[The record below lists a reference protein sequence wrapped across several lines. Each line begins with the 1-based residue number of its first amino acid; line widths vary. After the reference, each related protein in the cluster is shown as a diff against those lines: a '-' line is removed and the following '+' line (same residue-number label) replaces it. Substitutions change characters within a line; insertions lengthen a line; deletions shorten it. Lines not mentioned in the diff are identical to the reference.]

1 MAYDLEEQEQLATL
15 KAFWNRYGN
24 FLLTAVT
31 VVLLAIAGWRAW
43 GWYQVREAA
52 AASVIYD
59 QLQVAA
65 QARDVD
71 KVKAAA
77 GTLVEKHGRTAYGP
91 MGALLAARVYFEAG
105 DLKAARAPLQWVMD
119 NAADDALRQ
128 LARVRLAGVLL
139 DQQAY
144 DEGLKLLAGS
154 PPARFEAEWSD
165 RRGDLLLAQGK
176 TDEAR
181 AEYRTALDKARAD
194 APMRR
199 VIQLKL
205 DALGGA
211 AS

>member
-144 DEGLKLLAGS
+144 DEGLKLLAGTA
-154 PPARFEAEWSD
+154 PVGFEAEWAD
-165 RRGDLLLAQGK
+165 RRGDLLIAQGK
-176 TDEAR
+176 AEEAR
-181 AEYRTALDKARAD
+181 AEYRTALEKAGKS
-194 APMRR
+194 APLRR
-199 VIQLKL
+199 VIQIKL

-211 AS
+211 GA

>member
-15 KAFWNRYGN
+15 KAFWARYGN
-24 FLLTAVT
+24 FLLTALT

-43 GWYQVREAA
+43 GWHQAREAA

-71 KVKAAA
+71 KVRAAA
-77 GTLVEKHGRTAYGP
+77 GTLVEQHGRTAYGP

-144 DEGLKLLAGS
+144 DEGLKLLAGAA
-154 PPARFEAEWSD
+154 PAGFEAEWAD
-165 RRGDLLLAQGK
+165 RRGDLLIAQGK
-176 TDEAR
+176 TEEAR
-181 AEYRTALDKARAD
+181 AEYRTALEKAAKA
-194 APMRR
+194 APLRR
-199 VIQLKL
+199 VIQIKL

-211 AS
+211 GA